1 MSHTVSFQCNAT
13 LQRLMQALGAQTDA
27 ELARALGIT
36 PQSVSGARKRGE
48 VPPAWVQTCAA
59 STGVNAH
66 WLFFGR
72 GPMRLPE
79 AAEGELPSTQV
90 DCESELIIVPLA
102 EARLSAGTGSL
113 EVSAHSEGGYA
124 FRGDFL
130 RRKGNPRRMVLMRVS
145 GDSMVPGSFDND
157 LVGFEDAIYIKR
169 IDKLPGK
176 IVLHSVNPAYP
187 PVSLD
192 LRGDCADQFRVIGR
206 VLWSGREY
214 R

>member
-90 DCESELIIVPLA
+90 DCESELIIVPLLK
-102 EARLSAGTGSL
+102 RG
-113 EVSAHSEGGYA
+113 
-124 FRGDFL
+124 FRPEPAAL
-130 RRKGNPRRMVLMRVS
+130 R
-145 GDSMVPGSFDND
+145 
-157 LVGFEDAIYIKR
+157 
-169 IDKLPGK
+169 
-176 IVLHSVNPAYP
+176 
-187 PVSLD
+187 
-192 LRGDCADQFRVIGR
+192 
-206 VLWSGREY
+206 
-214 R
+214 